1 MLLFSQPNVTE
12 YIPNSVT
19 NTPYH
24 TAGSSSDFDAFDHI
38 LEVTTN
44 QEAVY
49 AFYWMDE
56 NNKVSLSNLVL
67 IACTKATSP
76 SSGKSD

>member
-1 MLLFSQPNVTE
+1 MTFVQETFILTLFFCDSQPNVTE
-12 YIPNSVT
+12 YIPNAVT

-24 TAGSSSDFDAFDHI
+24 TAGSSSDVDAFDHI

-56 NNKVSLSNLVL
+56 NNKVRLNGNVL
-67 IACTKATSP
+67 
-76 SSGKSD
+76 